1 MVRLLI
7 SVELGL
13 GYHFIE
19 VFLKRAVRS
28 RRRLETY
35 VVCGVPPSP
44 RLG

>member
-13 GYHFIE
+13 GYHLVE
-19 VFLKRAVRS
+19 VFLKRAVRGWG
-28 RRRLETY
+28 RLEAY
-35 VVCGVPPSP
+35 VVCRVPPSP